1 MITAVDS
8 NVLIDILGADPQFGP
23 ASLAAARRCQQ
34 EGILVACDAVWAEVV
49 AAFPDITRT
58 EAALARIPLEYS
70 PIARASANRAGVD
83 WRAYRRRGGPRDRI
97 VTDFLV
103 GAHALEQAD
112 RLLTRDRGFH
122 KTAFAGLTVVDPSR

>member
-8 NVLIDILGADPQFGP
+8 NVLIDILGADPEFGR
-23 ASLAAARRCQQ
+23 ASLAAARQCRQD
-34 EGILVACDAVWAEVV
+34 GILVACDAVWAEVV
-49 AAFPDITRT
+49 AAFPEIVQT

-70 PIARASANRAGVD
+70 PIEKASANRAAIG

-103 GAHALEQAD
+103 GAHAMEQAD

-122 KTAFAGLTVVDPSR
+122 RLAFGDLTVIDPSR